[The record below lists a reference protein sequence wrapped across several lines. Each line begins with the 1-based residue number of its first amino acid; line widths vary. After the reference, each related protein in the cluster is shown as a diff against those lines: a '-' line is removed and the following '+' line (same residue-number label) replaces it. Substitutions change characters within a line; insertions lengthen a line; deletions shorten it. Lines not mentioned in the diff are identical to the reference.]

1 MNTPDASVWR
11 TIFRAWRKNKITIAA
26 IAETTGVSVD
36 EIKAYASEHH
46 WTPRSHGSKSPRRKI
61 QKPKAHTPRRAKS
74 TAKLATSPISSVSP
88 TDLDQR
94 RTGLPSSLPS
104 DIPVLPTKPANTLT
118 ARRALIRRMYSAIDT
133 KLQLLEKHMQSD
145 LARLDTGT
153 DSSAADHERDT
164 RAIGTLIKNLGTIAD
179 IDHAN
184 KRPKPG
190 DAARD
195 GTGDTKRAG
204 TVSGSSAA
212 RHAAGNAGKHSGNR
226 GHATDSAALA
236 DEADRYRR
244 ELAAR
249 LRRVV
254 DAHTEP
260 STGSA
265 E

>member
-1 MNTPDASVWR
+1 MTTPDTKVWA
-11 TIFRAWRKNKITIAA
+11 TITRAWRKNEITIAA
-26 IAETTGVSVD
+26 IAEKTGVSVD
-36 EIKAYASEHH
+36 DIKARAQAED
-46 WTPRSHGSKSPRRKI
+46 WKPRSYTRKKSARQAAASP
-61 QKPKAHTPRRAKS
+61 KS
-74 TAKLATSPISSVSP
+74 TASSKPKISAEPPPPAAV
-88 TDLDQR
+88 
-94 RTGLPSSLPS
+94 SLPDAS
-104 DIPVLPTKPANTLT
+104 TLPTKPPNSLT

-184 KRPKPG
+184 RRSKSADG
-190 DAARD
+190 LSDA
-195 GTGDTKRAG
+195 KRAG
-204 TVSGSSAA
+204 PIGGQSTSGSTAPAA
-212 RHAAGNAGKHSGNR
+212 Q
-226 GHATDSAALA
+226 GHATDIAALA

-260 STGSA
+260 PAVGP
-265 E
+265 